1 MLTSLVLKML
11 HSNTG
16 RKPVS
21 ISLQLFRSKIQ
32 SAARHPV
39 VFTHFS
45 VLLLCVSFP
54 LFAPA
59 EVSPRTKRLWR
70 ALPKHRGP
78 TNCSEWAIAGR
89 AKCNQTNKTFFYFFL
104 MGRISK
110 LGKDHPLH
118 THYVLSAQ
126 LLLCKVSSP
135 KLRIKPS
142 NRVCYKLPRE
152 GELVFNQGKLKGVSL
167 LSRLKQ
173 RVTAHRHSLSIHPTK
188 ARKTI

>member
-1 MLTSLVLKML
+1 MCFFSPFCA
-11 HSNTG
+11 G
-16 RKPVS
+16 RSFSSHEETVV
-21 ISLQLFRSKIQ
+21 
-32 SAARHPV
+32 SAAQAPRPHKLLRMSNCRESKV
-39 VFTHFS
+39 QS
-45 VLLLCVSFP
+45 NKQNLLL
-54 LFAPA
+54 
-59 EVSPRTKRLWR
+59 
-70 ALPKHRGP
+70 
-78 TNCSEWAIAGR
+78 
-89 AKCNQTNKTFFYFFL
+89 FFL

-173 RVTAHRHSLSIHPTK
+173 RVTAHRHSLSIQPTK